1 MEFEGIRNP
10 TLFKIILGVNDS
22 IEAYYFKLM
31 ESRTS
36 LICLNGGESKTP
48 IFKLVKSRT
57 LYNGRIKD
65 SINLI
70 QSGKVKDFIC
80 LFDL

>member
-1 MEFEGIRNP
+1 M
-10 TLFKIILGVNDS
+10 
-22 IEAYYFKLM
+22 YYFKL
-31 ESRTS
+31 
-36 LICLNGGESKTP
+36 GESIIPNCLIGGITKYNDGTKDS
-48 IFKLVKSRT
+48 INLFKWRRVEDSNFKLVKSRT
-57 LYNGRIKD
+57 PYNGRIKD

>member
-22 IEAYYFKLM
+22 IEAYYFKLV

-36 LICLNGGESKTP
+36 LICLNGGDSKTP
-48 IFKLVKSRT
+48 IFKLVESRT
-57 LYNGRIKD
+57 PCSGRIKD
-65 SINLI
+65 YIDVI
-70 QSGKVKDFIC
+70 HHGKVKDSNI
-80 LFDL
+80 